1 MKRSSCGMRPKMQT
15 SQILRGDVWLVNLDP
30 TIGSEVQKTRP
41 AVVVSNN
48 AANTHLSRVT
58 VVPVTSNTE
67 KVFVSEV
74 RVIVS
79 GKKGK
84 AMCDQIRTLDKAR
97 LVKRLDFLSPQEV
110 KALDIALCKA
120 LSLPLP

>member
-1 MKRSSCGMRPKMQT
+1 MQT

-30 TIGSEVQKTRP
+30 AIGSEVQKTRP
-41 AVVVSNN
+41 AVIVSNN
-48 AANTHLSRVT
+48 SANSHLSRVT

-67 KVFVSEV
+67 KVFASEA
-74 RVIVS
+74 RVVVA

-84 AMCDQIRTLDKAR
+84 AMCDQIRTLDKSR
-97 LVKRLDFLSPQEV
+97 LVKRLDFLSPDEV
-110 KALDIALCKA
+110 RALDVSLCKA

>member
-1 MKRSSCGMRPKMQT
+1 MQT

-30 TIGSEVQKTRP
+30 AIGSEVQKTRP
-41 AVVVSNN
+41 AVIVSNN
-48 AANTHLSRVT
+48 SANTHMARVT
-58 VVPVTSNTE
+58 VVPVSSNTE
-67 KVFVSEV
+67 RIFASEA

-84 AMCDQIRTLDKAR
+84 AMCDQIRTLDRSR
-97 LVKRLDFLSPQEV
+97 LVKRLDFLSPEEV
-110 KALDIALCKA
+110 KALDMCLCKA